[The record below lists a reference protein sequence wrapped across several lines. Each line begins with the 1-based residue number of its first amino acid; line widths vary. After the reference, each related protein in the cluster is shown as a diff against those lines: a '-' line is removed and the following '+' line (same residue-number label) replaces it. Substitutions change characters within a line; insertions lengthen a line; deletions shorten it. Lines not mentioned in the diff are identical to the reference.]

1 MLFDTPLL
9 SNLPPIASSSV
20 APNVNKKRPRA
31 SASDSAAKGQAT
43 AEAGMNLDKLMKK
56 MKGMDTE
63 KGPKS
68 SGSGSNSKPVNHLSS
83 REKKAATSNAG
94 AAGAAASQ
102 PRKDRPSKGP
112 IDPLFHNSENN
123 KKHNHNDSGDHKV
136 AAPKASSSSST
147 SAPRES
153 SSMNK
158 KKHKAQHDP
167 QRTVTQHSE
176 IESPTISAPARTHA
190 APNFDEKP
198 VGGSSSLG
206 STAQT
211 SLQASL
217 RAKLA
222 GGKFR
227 MLNETLYTTTGEQ
240 AWSKMKEDG
249 AFDDYHAGFRS
260 QAATWPVHPL
270 TLIKKQL
277 STSLPALSL
286 VADFGCG
293 DANLVR
299 DLAKESHKKEVKVIS
314 FDLVSKDGWVVEAEC
329 SSVPLPGGRQGGQ
342 IVDVVVCCL
351 SLMGTDWVKMIRES
365 WRVLKPGL
373 VHGSSRQGE
382 VLAYSLLCFFDT
394 FCRGLLKIAEVS
406 SRFTDIDGFVAL
418 VSSIGFKST
427 SKDTSNTHF
436 IMFDFVKA
444 GEEALS
450 KQAEVTK
457 KASGLLR
464 PCIYKKR

>member
-9 SNLPPIASSSV
+9 SNLPPIASSST
-20 APNVNKKRPRA
+20 APNGIKKRPRA
-31 SASDSAAKGQAT
+31 ESAAKGQAT
-43 AEAGMNLDKLMKK
+43 AEAGMNLDKLMRK

-63 KGPKS
+63 KGTNA
-68 SGSGSNSKPVNHLSS
+68 NSTPVNSS
-83 REKKAATSNAG
+83 LRQKKDPSTSNAG
-94 AAGAAASQ
+94 RASQ
-102 PRKDRPSKGP
+102 TRKERSSKGP
-112 IDPLFHNSENN
+112 IDPSPHSNKNV
-123 KKHNHNDSGDHKV
+123 KKHEQDNPHAHKD
-136 AAPKASSSSST
+136 AAPKSSSSS
-147 SAPRES
+147 ALLRES
-153 SSMNK
+153 SLKNK
-158 KKHKAQHDP
+158 KKHKFRHDP
-167 QRTVTQHSE
+167 QPTAAQDSE
-176 IESPTISAPARTHA
+176 NDSTSTPIMPRTHA

-198 VGGSSSLG
+198 VEGSSSAG

-240 AWSKMKEDG
+240 AWSAMKEDG
-249 AFDDYHAGFRS
+249 AFDDVSRPASRFSDCDLLWSIVKSVFVSLQYHAGFRS
-260 QAATWPVHPL
+260 QAAGWPVHPL

-293 DANLVR
+293 DATLAR
-299 DLAKESHKKEVKVIS
+299 DLAKDTLKKELKVIS

-329 SSVPLPGGRQGGQ
+329 SSVPLPGGRHGGQ

-365 WRVLKPGL
+365 WRVLKPG
-373 VHGSSRQGE
+373 GQ
-382 VLAYSLLCFFDT
+382 
-394 FCRGLLKIAEVS
+394 LKIAEVS

-444 GEEALS
+444 GEEVVS

-457 KASGLLR
+457 KASSLLR

>member
-9 SNLPPIASSSV
+9 SNLPPIASSST
-20 APNVNKKRPRA
+20 APNGIKKRPRA
-31 SASDSAAKGQAT
+31 ESAAKGQAT

-63 KGPKS
+63 KGTNP
-68 SGSGSNSKPVNHLSS
+68 NSTPVNPSP
-83 REKKAATSNAG
+83 RQKKDPSTSNAG
-94 AAGAAASQ
+94 GAGGASQ
-102 PRKDRPSKGP
+102 PRKERSSKGP
-112 IDPLFHNSENN
+112 MDASPHSNKNI
-123 KKHNHNDSGDHKV
+123 KKHEQDNLRAHKD
-136 AAPKASSSSST
+136 AAPKSLSSS
-147 SAPRES
+147 ARPRES
-153 SSMNK
+153 SSKNK
-158 KKHKAQHDP
+158 KKHKSRHDP
-167 QRTVTQHSE
+167 QPAATQDSE
-176 IESPTISAPARTHA
+176 DDSISTPIMPRTHA

-198 VGGSSSLG
+198 VGGSSSAG

-240 AWSKMKEDG
+240 AWSAMKEDG
-249 AFDDYHAGFRS
+249 AFDDVSRPASRFSDCDLLWTIAKSVFVSLQYHAGFRS
-260 QAATWPVHPL
+260 QAAGWPVHPL

-293 DANLVR
+293 DATLAR
-299 DLAKESHKKEVKVIS
+299 DLAKDTLKELKVIS

-329 SSVPLPGGRQGGQ
+329 SSVPLPGGRHGGQ

-351 SLMGTDWVKMIRES
+351 SLMGTDWVKMVRES
-365 WRVLKPGL
+365 WRVLKPG
-373 VHGSSRQGE
+373 GQ
-382 VLAYSLLCFFDT
+382 
-394 FCRGLLKIAEVS
+394 LKIAEVL

-444 GEEALS
+444 GEEAVS
-450 KQAEVTK
+450 KQAEITK
-457 KASGLLR
+457 KASSLLR

>member
-9 SNLPPIASSSV
+9 SNLPPIASSST
-20 APNVNKKRPRA
+20 APNGTKKRPRA
-31 SASDSAAKGQAT
+31 ESAAKGQAT
-43 AEAGMNLDKLMKK
+43 AEAGMNLDKLMRK
-56 MKGMDTE
+56 MKGMDTA
-63 KGPKS
+63 KGTNA
-68 SGSGSNSKPVNHLSS
+68 NSTPVNSS
-83 REKKAATSNAG
+83 LRQKKDPSTSNAG
-94 AAGAAASQ
+94 RASQ
-102 PRKDRPSKGP
+102 TRKERSSKGP
-112 IDPLFHNSENN
+112 IDPSPHSNKNV
-123 KKHNHNDSGDHKV
+123 KKHEQDNPHAPKD
-136 AAPKASSSSST
+136 AAPKSSSSS
-147 SAPRES
+147 APLRES
-153 SSMNK
+153 SLKNK
-158 KKHKAQHDP
+158 KKHKSRHDP
-167 QRTVTQHSE
+167 QPTAAQDSE
-176 IESPTISAPARTHA
+176 NDSTSTPIMPRTHA

-198 VGGSSSLG
+198 VEGSSSAG

-240 AWSKMKEDG
+240 AWSAMKEDG

-260 QAATWPVHPL
+260 QAAGWPVHPL

-293 DANLVR
+293 DATLAR
-299 DLAKESHKKEVKVIS
+299 DLAKDTLKKELKVIS

-329 SSVPLPGGRQGGQ
+329 SSVPLPGGRHGGQ

-365 WRVLKPGL
+365 WRVLKPG
-373 VHGSSRQGE
+373 GQ
-382 VLAYSLLCFFDT
+382 
-394 FCRGLLKIAEVS
+394 LKIAEVS

-444 GEEALS
+444 GEEVVS

-457 KASGLLR
+457 KASSLLR